1 MNPDRPIFDLRT
13 PISAAPRA
21 APLIRVAP
29 DEWALANRQLEET
42 T

>member
-1 MNPDRPIFDLRT
+1 MNTDRPIFDLRT
-13 PISAAPRA
+13 PISAAPCA

-29 DEWALANRQLEET
+29 DEWALANRQLEAT